1 MRKILIVAVAATVG
15 LAAIELVSSYAYF
28 LHYSGNYQE
37 VRPAGSMTVALI
49 GRAFDKLR
57 GISHRVQMTIDHK
70 PLFAVSD
77 TLGFTILPGR
87 YKVTEHSEGRKHVF
101 DLTVTDA
108 GSRASS
114 YAPVKA
120 SKRLLITG
128 DSALFGWGV
137 DDEGTVPW
145 LMQSRLPDYEV
156 VNLSL
161 NSYSTIHALLQLRQ
175 LVPQVGPDDIVVL
188 EYHPATNAFNVA
200 ETDFLRNF
208 LSGYE
213 MQLGDTEQLRA
224 MKVPFGMIDSGG
236 RFSIGRIR
244 LSCAVE
250 APTPE
255 CDHPNVS
262 ADVERQVTER
272 AFDEIIALNIPHLVV
287 ALISGPDDDPV
298 IVHLRSRGLTI
309 ADLRTVDGVP
319 DETDVIPTDKH
330 LGPFWHHQAYVL
342 LLQAL
347 QRARLVN

>member
-1 MRKILIVAVAATVG
+1 MAVAVLG
-15 LAAIELVSSYAYF
+15 RVS
-28 LHYSGNYQE
+28 
-37 VRPAGSMTVALI
+37 
-49 GRAFDKLR
+49 DKLR
-57 GISHRVQMTIDHK
+57 GISHRVQMSIDHG
-70 PLFAVSD
+70 PLFAASD

-87 YKVTEHSEGRKHVF
+87 YKVTEHFEGRKHVF

-108 GSRASS
+108 GRRASS
-114 YAPVKA
+114 YARVKA

-161 NSYSTIHALLQLRQ
+161 NSYSTIHTLLQLRQ

-208 LSGYE
+208 LNGYE
-213 MQLGDTEQLRA
+213 LQLGDTAQLRA
-224 MKVPFGMIDSGG
+224 MKVPFGRVDAGG
-236 RFSIGRIR
+236 GFSIDRIR

-262 ADVERQVTER
+262 ADVGRQVTER
-272 AFDEIIALNIPHLVV
+272 AFDEIIALNIRHLVV

-309 ADLRTVDGVP
+309 ADLRSVDGVP

-330 LGPFWHHQAYVL
+330 SGPFWHHQAYVL

-347 QRARLVN
+347 QRSQLVN

>member
-1 MRKILIVAVAATVG
+1 MRKILIVAVAVTVG
-15 LAAIELVSSYAYF
+15 LAAIELVSSYVYF

-37 VRPAGSMTVALI
+37 VRPDGSMAVALI
-49 GRAFDKLR
+49 GRAADRLR
-57 GISHRVQMTIDHK
+57 GTRHKVQMSIDHR
-70 PLFAVSD
+70 PLFAVND
-77 TLGFTILPGR
+77 TLGFAILPGR
-87 YKVTEHSEGRKHVF
+87 YKVTELSEGRKHVF

-108 GSRASS
+108 GRRASS
-114 YAPVKA
+114 YVPVKA
-120 SKRLLITG
+120 SKRLLMTG

-145 LMQSRLPDYEV
+145 LMQSRLPDYDV

-161 NSYSTIHALLQLRQ
+161 NSYSTIHALLQLQ
-175 LVPQVGPDDIVVL
+175 HLVPQIGPDDIVVL

-200 ETDFLRNF
+200 ETEFLRNF
-208 LSGYE
+208 LNGYE
-213 MQLGDTEQLRA
+213 MQLGETAKLRA
-224 MKVPFGMIDSGG
+224 MKVPFGMIDAGG
-236 RFSIGRIR
+236 GFSIGRIR

-255 CDHPNVS
+255 CVHPQVTP
-262 ADVERQVTER
+262 DVQRQVTER
-272 AFDEIIALNIPHLVV
+272 AFDEIIALNIHHLVV

-309 ADLRTVDGVP
+309 ADLRPVDGVP

-330 LGPFWHHQAYVL
+330 LGPFWHHQAYSL

-347 QRARLVN
+347 QRSHMVN

>member
-1 MRKILIVAVAATVG
+1 
-15 LAAIELVSSYAYF
+15 
-28 LHYSGNYQE
+28 
-37 VRPAGSMTVALI
+37 
-49 GRAFDKLR
+49 
-57 GISHRVQMTIDHK
+57 
-70 PLFAVSD
+70 
-77 TLGFTILPGR
+77 
-87 YKVTEHSEGRKHVF
+87 
-101 DLTVTDA
+101 VTDA

-145 LMQSRLPDYEV
+145 LMQSRLPDYAV

-255 CDHPNVS
+255 CDHPNVA

-272 AFDEIIALNIPHLVV
+272 AFDEIISLNIPHLVV

>member
-1 MRKILIVAVAATVG
+1 MRKILIVAVAVTVG
-15 LAAIELVSSYAYF
+15 LAAIELISAYAYL
-28 LHYSGNYQE
+28 LHYAGNYQS
-37 VRPAGSMTVALI
+37 VRPEGSIAVALV

-57 GISHRVQMTIDHK
+57 GISHRVKMTIDHG
-70 PLFAVSD
+70 PLFAASD

-87 YKVTEHSEGRKHVF
+87 YRVTEHFEGRKHVF
-101 DLTVTDA
+101 ELTVTDI
-108 GSRASS
+108 GRRASS
-114 YAPVKA
+114 YVPAKA

-188 EYHPATNAFNVA
+188 EYHPASNAFNVA

-208 LSGYE
+208 LNGYE
-213 MQLGDTEQLRA
+213 LQLGDTAQLRA
-224 MKVPFGMIDSGG
+224 MKVPFGMIDAGG
-236 RFSIGRIR
+236 GFSIGRIR

-255 CDHPNVS
+255 CIHPKVS
-262 ADVERQVTER
+262 EDVARQVTER
-272 AFDEIIALNIPHLVV
+272 TFDEIIALNIRHLVV
-287 ALISGPDDDPV
+287 ALISGNDDDPV
-298 IVHLRSRGLTI
+298 IIHLRSRGLTI

-330 LGPFWHHQAYVL
+330 LGPFWHHQAYGL
-342 LLQAL
+342 LLQNL
-347 QRARLVN
+347 QRAHLVN